1 MSLRNHVVA
10 VRTLAAGV
18 LIWIA
23 VQVGQGL
30 WLGEWQYAL
39 SGVVGGLLWLTLV
52 VVLPLRS
59 SIALAC
65 PSCGYSYG
73 PRILLKMACPHCGEK
88 IPSDVCTCLLY
99 TSDAADE

>member
-10 VRTLAAGV
+10 VRALAAGV

-23 VQVGQGL
+23 VQIGQGL
-30 WLGEWQYAL
+30 WLGEWRYAL

-65 PSCGYSYG
+65 PSCGYSYA
-73 PRILLKMACPHCGEK
+73 PVFCLKWPAPTAGSRYPQMSVPVGA
-88 IPSDVCTCLLY
+88 
-99 TSDAADE
+99 

>member
-1 MSLRNHVVA
+1 MSLRNHVAA
-10 VRTLAAGV
+10 VRALAAGV

-30 WLGEWQYAL
+30 WLGEWRYAL

-59 SIALAC
+59 SIAMAPVFC
-65 PSCGYSYG
+65 
-73 PRILLKMACPHCGEK
+73 LKWPAPTAGSRYPQMSVPVGA
-88 IPSDVCTCLLY
+88 
-99 TSDAADE
+99 